1 MNINKSLF
9 NIIEQYDTLKSYID
23 TLYITGGFVRDYVYS
38 KYHNTEFE
46 FNDYDFTTS
55 KNILNDSNLSLTSI
69 QKKYYY
75 YAYVYRINV
84 IGCKSF
90 IYNLFLCFR

>member
-23 TLYITGGFVRDYVYS
+23 TLYITGGYIRDYVYS
-38 KYHNTEFE
+38 EYHNTEFE

-69 QKKYYY
+69 QRKYYY
-75 YAYVYRINV
+75 
-84 IGCKSF
+84 
-90 IYNLFLCFR
+90 